1 LAAWALTVAAAFAV
15 GRSTTPSGNDP
26 VIEPLAAAI
35 EAALG
40 EPDLLERAGQTV
52 RLLQQLGP
60 ENISE
65 VAEVYDRMLNM
76 LNELSIRPF
85 VTAWAGFDPEG
96 ALEHTRR
103 WPYMPKKKIGAG
115 AAIRAWAL
123 RDFAAAREAYEGTRV
138 QDEGLREVLLMNMLS
153 GWVLSGR
160 GGVNDYLAAL
170 PRGQTDKVVTQ
181 VAGETLRHGGLEALT
196 GWVDSVTGNDAFSI
210 RFQKKAF
217 QRGSRMAARW
227 NPERAAEWV
236 MANRGQ
242 EYAVDG
248 PRIVAEQWGFKDGRA
263 ALEWVRGHP
272 DQELHHSAAHDAF
285 LNWLKS
291 DRKSAVEWLESEEL
305 TVFHD
310 PAIAVHAKELGY
322 RKPSAAVGW
331 CERILDE
338 GRRLA
343 CLKKTAAQWYQRDAV
358 AAETWLQQSPLDEA
372 ARSKVRT
379 PPEKSRAS
387 RRQ

>member
-1 LAAWALTVAAAFAV
+1 
-15 GRSTTPSGNDP
+15 
-26 VIEPLAAAI
+26 
-35 EAALG
+35 
-40 EPDLLERAGQTV
+40 
-52 RLLQQLGP
+52 
-60 ENISE
+60 
-65 VAEVYDRMLNM
+65 
-76 LNELSIRPF
+76 
-85 VTAWAGFDPEG
+85 
-96 ALEHTRR
+96 
-103 WPYMPKKKIGAG
+103 
-115 AAIRAWAL
+115 
-123 RDFAAAREAYEGTRV
+123 
-138 QDEGLREVLLMNMLS
+138 
-153 GWVLSGR
+153 
-160 GGVNDYLAAL
+160 
-170 PRGQTDKVVTQ
+170 
-181 VAGETLRHGGLEALT
+181 LEALI
-196 GWVDSVTGNDAFSI
+196 GWVDSVTGNDAFPI
-210 RFQKKAF
+210 RLRKKAF
-217 QRGSRMAARW
+217 QRGSRMVARW

-248 PRIVAEQWGFKDGRA
+248 PRIVAEQWGFQDGRA

-272 DQELHHSAAHDAF
+272 DQELHHSAAYDAF

-291 DRKSAVEWLESEEL
+291 DRRSAVEWLESEEL

>member
-1 LAAWALTVAAAFAV
+1 VLAAWALTVAAAFAV

-26 VIEPLAAAI
+26 VPEPLAAAI

-40 EPDLLERAGQTV
+40 EPDLLERAGRTA

-115 AAIRAWAL
+115 EAIRTWAL
-123 RDFAAAREAYEGTRV
+123 RDPAAAREAYEGTRIR
-138 QDEGLREVLLMNMLS
+138 DRDLREVLLMNMLS

-160 GGVNDYLAAL
+160 GGVDDYIAAL
-170 PRGQTDKVVTQ
+170 PDNQTDSAITR
-181 VAGETLRHGGLEALT
+181 VAGGTLRHGGVQALI
-196 GWVDSVTGNDAFSI
+196 GWVDSVTGNDAFPI

-227 NPERAAEWV
+227 NPERTAEWV

-242 EYAVDG
+242 KYAVDG

-272 DQELHHSAAHDAF
+272 DQELHHSAAREAF
-285 LNWLKS
+285 LNWSKS
-291 DRKSAVEWLESEEL
+291 DRRSAVEWLESEEL

-379 PPEKSRAS
+379 PPKKPRLP
-387 RRQ
+387 